1 MTTLHTLTN
10 ENVYSYSKL
19 KSILYS
25 DEEKLVYRVGYIK
38 EKLLQISTA
47 LRGKIPPD
55 LTDQDL
61 TEDNAFKQWIIVNSI
76 YDASVQDESNNGFN
90 RLLYYLFDKS
100 RGNVA
105 RLVNNYDINIKVN
118 DAGQLEDM
126 ELVILETETAEE
138 SNDE

>member
-1 MTTLHTLTN
+1 MT
-10 ENVYSYSKL
+10 EE
-19 KSILYS
+19 ILEV
-25 DEEKLVYRVGYIK
+25 DEDKLVYRVGYIK
-38 EKLLQISTA
+38 EKLLQMSTA
-47 LRGKIPPD
+47 LRGNIPPD
-55 LTDQDL
+55 LTDKDL

-76 YDASVQDESNNGFN
+76 YDASVQDEGNDGFN

-100 RGNVA
+100 KGNVA
-105 RLVNNYDINIKVN
+105 RLVNDYDINIKVN

>member
-1 MTTLHTLTN
+1 MT
-10 ENVYSYSKL
+10 EE
-19 KSILYS
+19 ILEV
-25 DEEKLVYRVGYIK
+25 DEDKLVYRVGYIK

-76 YDASVQDESNNGFN
+76 YDASVQDENNDGFN

-105 RLVNNYDINIKVN
+105 RLVNNYDINIELN

-126 ELVILETETAEE
+126 QLVVLETETAEE
-138 SNDE
+138 PNDG

>member
-1 MTTLHTLTN
+1 MT
-10 ENVYSYSKL
+10 EE
-19 KSILYS
+19 ILEV
-25 DEEKLVYRVGYIK
+25 DEDKLVYRVGYIK
-38 EKLLQISTA
+38 ERLLQMSTA

-61 TEDNAFKQWIIVNSI
+61 TEDNAFKQWILVNSI
-76 YDASVQDESNNGFN
+76 YDASIQDEGNDGFN

-100 RGNVA
+100 KGNVA
-105 RLVNNYDINIKVN
+105 RLVNDYDINIKVN

-126 ELVILETETAEE
+126 QLVILETETAEE

>member
-1 MTTLHTLTN
+1 MT
-10 ENVYSYSKL
+10 EE
-19 KSILYS
+19 ILEV

-61 TEDNAFKQWIIVNSI
+61 TVDNAFKQWIIVNSI

-100 RGNVA
+100 RGNVG

>member
-1 MTTLHTLTN
+1 MT
-10 ENVYSYSKL
+10 EE
-19 KSILYS
+19 ILEV
-25 DEEKLVYRVGYIK
+25 DEDKLVYRVGYIK
-38 EKLLQISTA
+38 EKLLQMSTA

-61 TEDNAFKQWIIVNSI
+61 TEDNVFKQWIIVNSI
-76 YDASVQDESNNGFN
+76 YDASVQDESNDGFN

-105 RLVNNYDINIKVN
+105 RLVNNYDINIKLN

-126 ELVILETETAEE
+126 QLVVLETETAEE
-138 SNDE
+138 SNDG

>member
-1 MTTLHTLTN
+1 MT
-10 ENVYSYSKL
+10 EE
-19 KSILYS
+19 ILEV
-25 DEEKLVYRVGYIK
+25 DEDKLVYRVGYIK
-38 EKLLQISTA
+38 EKLLQMSTA
-47 LRGKIPPD
+47 LRGQIPPD

-76 YDASVQDESNNGFN
+76 YDASVQDESNDGFN

-105 RLVNNYDINIKVN
+105 RLVNDYDINIKVN
-118 DAGQLEDM
+118 DAGQLEDI

>member
-1 MTTLHTLTN
+1 MTEELL
-10 ENVYSYSKL
+10 EV
-19 KSILYS
+19 
-25 DEEKLVYRVGYIK
+25 DEDKLVYRVGYIK

-76 YDASVQDESNNGFN
+76 YDASVQDESNDGFN

-105 RLVNNYDINIKVN
+105 RLVNNYDINIELN

-126 ELVILETETAEE
+126 QLVVLETETAEE
-138 SNDE
+138 SNDG

>member
-1 MTTLHTLTN
+1 MT
-10 ENVYSYSKL
+10 EE
-19 KSILYS
+19 ILEV
-25 DEEKLVYRVGYIK
+25 DEDKLVYRVGYIK
-38 EKLLQISTA
+38 ERLLQMSTA

-76 YDASVQDESNNGFN
+76 YDASVQDEGNDGFN

-100 RGNVA
+100 KGNVA
-105 RLVNNYDINIKVN
+105 RLVNDYDINIKVN

-126 ELVILETETAEE
+126 QLVVLETETAEE
-138 SNDE
+138 TNDGK

>member
-1 MTTLHTLTN
+1 MT
-10 ENVYSYSKL
+10 EE
-19 KSILYS
+19 ILEV
-25 DEEKLVYRVGYIK
+25 DEDKLVYRVGYIK

-76 YDASVQDESNNGFN
+76 YDASIQDESNVGFN

-100 RGNVA
+100 KGNVA
-105 RLVNNYDINIKVN
+105 RLVNNYDINIELN

-126 ELVILETETAEE
+126 QLVILETETAED
-138 SNDE
+138 SNDG

>member
-1 MTTLHTLTN
+1 M
-10 ENVYSYSKL
+10 
-19 KSILYS
+19 
-25 DEEKLVYRVGYIK
+25 
-38 EKLLQISTA
+38 STA
-47 LRGKIPPD
+47 LRGQIPPD

-76 YDASVQDESNNGFN
+76 YDASVQDEGNDGFN

-100 RGNVA
+100 KGNVA
-105 RLVNNYDINIKVN
+105 RLVNDYDINIKVN

-126 ELVILETETAEE
+126 QLVILETETVEE